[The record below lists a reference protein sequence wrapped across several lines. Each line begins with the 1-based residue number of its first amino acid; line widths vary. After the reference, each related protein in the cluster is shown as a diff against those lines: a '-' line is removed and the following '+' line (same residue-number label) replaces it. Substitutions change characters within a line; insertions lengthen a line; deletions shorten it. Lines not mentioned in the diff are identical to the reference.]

1 MTLQLDPRQR
11 AMLEAMQVRV
21 WWPEETRPTSSK
33 TPVLIAADALSESA
47 KGLSSAAP
55 ATPARPLVAPAAGH
69 PDRTRPESERA
80 QPALAAAPASE
91 AQGAAARA
99 MAYSLTPAQQLR
111 VGAALAEPPAVR
123 GACWLL
129 VGEAQGRDPLAGEAG
144 QLLTQMRLAMGL
156 QQHPRLFWAGLQ
168 RSPEV
173 EGAGGGEALASLLQQ
188 LQPTLVL
195 AMGRLAASALLGQ
208 RTPLGQ
214 LRGQVHRCQGVP
226 LVVTFDAPYLLR
238 APADKAGAWADLCLA
253 LEQVALP

>member
-21 WWPEETRPTSSK
+21 WWPEQAAPASLK
-33 TPVLIAADALSESA
+33 TPVLIADEAIAESA
-47 KGLSSAAP
+47 KDLSDASL
-55 ATPARPLVAPAAGH
+55 TARVLAPAAPVAGN
-69 PDRTRPESERA
+69 PARVRPGPVLA
-80 QPALAAAPASE
+80 QPAAAAALAPE
-91 AQGAAARA
+91 TQDGGA
-99 MAYSLTPAQQLR
+99 MAYSLTPAQQLQ
-111 VGAALAEPPAVR
+111 VGAALAEPPAGR

-129 VGEAQGRDPLAGEAG
+129 VAEAQGLDPLAGEAG
-144 QLLTQMRLAMGL
+144 QLLTQMLLAMGL

-208 RTPLGQ
+208 RAPLGQ
-214 LRGQVHRCQGVP
+214 LRGQVHLCQGVP

-253 LEQVALP
+253 LDQVAP